1 MLHDIFVDLEIP
13 CSGIVYTT
21 DSTRYKQLY
30 IYILFTVGFFHKF
43 CVVVIFSTIKNVDI

>member
-30 IYILFTVGFFHKF
+30 IYYLRWD
-43 CVVVIFSTIKNVDI
+43 FSINFVLWSSLV